1 MAAPAKGLPV
11 IFIPEKIA
19 VSAMG
24 NDMIYYGCRGQMAVF
39 LAFRAQ
45 RMPGQKSFSRLLP
58 VCVVSPCSRAAADSV
73 VTPFFAMPLAV
84 DAAVAEVGTAGIAA
98 WSFGRVRHI
107 FLLFRQ

>member
-1 MAAPAKGLPV
+1 MAALAKGLPV

-19 VSAMG
+19 ISAMG

-58 VCVVSPCSRAAADSV
+58 VCVVSSCGRAATKGFMA
-73 VTPFFAMPLAV
+73 PFLAVHLAV
-84 DAAVAEVGTAGIAA
+84 DAAFAEIGTSRIAA